1 MSNISDWFL
10 ANELTLNI
18 SKSSCVL
25 FTKNKN
31 KVTLSI
37 KIHDNPIPQ
46 HSQVKFLIVWLDEK
60 LECSQHCNMV
70 LNKIKRNTY
79 LLRLGQNCLTHHALK
94 LIYYAHIQIHVQY
107 GLFVWGNQCAAKFGK
122 SIQTQ
127 INKCITLVKKRETA
141 QIKTPTLVKFLN
153 FNQLVKLENFK
164 LGFKIRNNKLPCRIS
179 CMVSHDK
186 NKKCLNKKHN

>member
-46 HSQVKFLIVWLDEK
+46 RS
-60 LECSQHCNMV
+60 
-70 LNKIKRNTY
+70 
-79 LLRLGQNCLTHHALK
+79 
-94 LIYYAHIQIHVQY
+94 HVY
-107 GLFVWGNQCAAKFGK
+107 GLVK
-122 SIQTQ
+122 S
-127 INKCITLVKKRETA
+127 
-141 QIKTPTLVKFLN
+141 
-153 FNQLVKLENFK
+153 
-164 LGFKIRNNKLPCRIS
+164 
-179 CMVSHDK
+179 
-186 NKKCLNKKHN
+186 